1 MSTRAMVNVIDGKGG
16 RMRLYCSHDGY
27 LRDGLG
33 EWLYRFCESHKNV
46 EHVSEVLCELVSQD
60 NDFGLS
66 LTVEDNA
73 IDFVYDICGYDCE
86 GLQLTC
92 RKVDR
97 SVNGKTSVEDRLQP
111 PIDIEKELSKSE
123 DWKGL
128 AVCPFCGAE
137 PSCRTSS
144 RNGNTVSCEDDS
156 CRGNAL
162 IGWFTKMHDA
172 ELAWNAACENEMR
185 AGKKVTILGVAFDAA
200 MRNLSDRQIEVAC
213 TGGENL
219 V

>member
-16 RMRLYCSHDGY
+16 RIRLYCSHDGY

-33 EWLYRFCESHKNV
+33 EWLYGFCKSHKNV
-46 EHVSEVLCELVSQD
+46 EHFSEVLSELVSQD

-66 LTVEDNA
+66 LTGEDNA
-73 IDFVYDICGYDCE
+73 IDYVYDICGYNCK

-92 RKVDR
+92 RKVDW

-111 PIDIEKELSKSE
+111 HIDIEKELSKSE

-128 AVCPFCGAE
+128 SVCPFCGAE

-144 RNGNTVSCEDDS
+144 RDGNTVGCEDDS
-156 CRGNAL
+156 CGGKAL
-162 IGWFTKMHDA
+162 IGWFKKMHDA
-172 ELAWNAACENEMR
+172 ELAWNAACKMKCALAR
-185 AGKKVTILGVAFDAA
+185 K
-200 MRNLSDRQIEVAC
+200 
-213 TGGENL
+213 
-219 V
+219 